1 MENVIDPARR
11 YFTIKDLQFS
21 DKGVYKC
28 IAKGT
33 DNTVTKEFMLRVRGE
48 LICFLKLL

>member
-1 MENVIDPARR
+1 MQ
-11 YFTIKDLQFS
+11 LS
-21 DKGVYKC
+21 DKEVYKC

-48 LICFLKLL
+48 LICSLKLL